1 MIIENMLAALTQS
14 LAQHDWQLVA
24 AAIACFI
31 ASVLVL
37 AWHRRTRKQTTH
49 LRTALNNMSEGLCM
63 FDASARLILCNER
76 YT

>member
-1 MIIENMLAALTQS
+1 MLAALTQS
-14 LAQHDWQLVA
+14 LTPRDWQLIAV
-24 AAIACFI
+24 AIACFA
-31 ASVLVL
+31 ASMLAL

-76 YT
+76 YIEM